1 MTTNEMNNKIKEL
14 RELRRMSEELQAE
27 IEALQDSF
35 KAEMS
40 AQGVD
45 TLAGTDWKISWK
57 EVQSSRL
64 DSKALKASLPENPLK
79 CEYFLPFVVDE
90 LIREDKAEVTVLKSR
105 DRWYGVTYQEDKGIV
120 MQAISDF
127 KKKGVYPCQL
137 WED

>member
-40 AQGVD
+40 AQGV
-45 TLAGTDWKISWK
+45 GTDWKISWK

-64 DSKALKASLPENPLK
+64 DSKALKASLPDVAARFTK
-79 CEYFLPFVVDE
+79 TSTIKRFV
-90 LIREDKAEVTVLKSR
+90 LA
-105 DRWYGVTYQEDKGIV
+105 
-120 MQAISDF
+120 
-127 KKKGVYPCQL
+127 
-137 WED
+137 

>member
-64 DSKALKASLPENPLK
+64 DSKALKASLPDVAASFTK
-79 CEYFLPFVVDE
+79 TSTIKRFV
-90 LIREDKAEVTVLKSR
+90 LA
-105 DRWYGVTYQEDKGIV
+105 
-120 MQAISDF
+120 
-127 KKKGVYPCQL
+127 
-137 WED
+137 